1 MKIELS
7 REEKFFQ
14 DIIFTNNLIKKQIFT
29 ELDYN
34 KLVMLS
40 SSHLML
46 PSLYYNLKIKKYL
59 HLIPEDLKKYLK
71 NIYNLNRERNSI
83 LLSEAFELAGI
94 LNKHNIKFR
103 FIKGAFYLIENIY
116 ENKDERM
123 IGDIDFLINKIDID
137 KTKKLL
143 VKSNYRSE
151 FDLIKW
157 ETKHLPRF
165 LNPKKIFAI
174 EPHSHILRTL
184 NNKYLSTEKILSK
197 SNTDKFGFLLD
208 ICIMNY
214 QVNDYGLLKKHLV
227 IK

>member
-1 MKIELS
+1 MRHLIYSVDTLNT
-7 REEKFFQ
+7 EEKFFQ

-116 ENKDERM
+116 EKCTE
-123 IGDIDFLINKIDID
+123 GDSKFSDKVLSIWEFNKIP
-137 KTKKLL
+137 
-143 VKSNYRSE
+143 Y
-151 FDLIKW
+151 
-157 ETKHLPRF
+157 
-165 LNPKKIFAI
+165 
-174 EPHSHILRTL
+174 
-184 NNKYLSTEKILSK
+184 
-197 SNTDKFGFLLD
+197 
-208 ICIMNY
+208 
-214 QVNDYGLLKKHLV
+214 
-227 IK
+227 